1 MLLDEVDGTE
11 HAAGSEDDCGIF
23 VYKFITQCV
32 HAIMVWE
39 DYARNAIRSGH
50 DVITFQ
56 NESPFDL
63 DPVSRA
69 RGRPLLHE
77 P

>member
-39 DYARNAIRSGH
+39 DYA
-50 DVITFQ
+50 
-56 NESPFDL
+56 
-63 DPVSRA
+63 
-69 RGRPLLHE
+69 
-77 P
+77 